1 MNETFTRRPLTHVCI
16 LLILLICSVAAIRYF
31 DAPIEWIRAVPVL
44 YVLGAAVA
52 LLRET
57 LRKRKDSRKAPIAK

>member
-1 MNETFTRRPLTHVCI
+1 MNGSFVHRSLVHVYA
-16 LLILLICSVAAIRYF
+16 LLILLVCSVATIRYL

-44 YVLGAAVA
+44 YVLCAAVA

>member
-31 DAPIEWIRAVPVL
+31 DAPIEWIRAVPVI
-44 YVLGAAVA
+44 YVLLRRSRAAP
-52 LLRET
+52 R
-57 LRKRKDSRKAPIAK
+57 DIGKAR